1 LEISSTAKER
11 QIDDL
16 HNQTTR
22 LKKIESNMLML
33 QSKTHDGGRSSSLPD
48 EKCIVQMDHAT
59 LGSKRF
65 FANFWVVYNVFCLMY
80 DVTIS
85 KESWFD
91 PLKEDCTILLVC
103 NKDLDLVLL
112 LGAVL

>member
-1 LEISSTAKER
+1 
-11 QIDDL
+11 
-16 HNQTTR
+16 
-22 LKKIESNMLML
+22 ML
-33 QSKTHDGGRSSSLPD
+33 QNKTHDGGRSSSLPD

-59 LGSKRF
+59 LGSKTF